1 MYGIVINCYIRP
13 FWNSK
18 HFILHGSLFC
28 EDEPGYFKRNCSS
41 CIRLRLFCAVLIRSK
56 LNQHNIQLYKSQSSC
71 SAMNE
76 EIFLLSDLGYLR
88 RCLHQNHFVILVI
101 MKLNPFWGP
110 WYSKLSRQVIHAQW
124 GALSAICREERVK
137 SHQCFGP
144 YDSWS
149 CPPYMTHI
157 CIKQIKMIP

>member
-144 YDSWS
+144 CDSWS

-157 CIKQIKMIP
+157 RIKQIKMIP